1 MSTRDNLPDPF
12 DEVLARHL
20 GPASVETPPPA
31 LRQAVL
37 DRVALL
43 PDPALLRR
51 RNLLRWANGLALLF
65 LALALG
71 WTIRGMDSS
80 LASWWAGLARDST
93 QLGAGDWRQGVEL
106 LLGAGW
112 WEAARNPLVLGI
124 LSLLLFPLFY
134 FLLEER

>member
-1 MSTRDNLPDPF
+1 MSTREILPDPF
-12 DEVLARHL
+12 DEVLAHHM
-20 GPASVETPPPA
+20 GPASVVAPPPA

-37 DRVALL
+37 ARVALQ

-71 WTIRGMDSS
+71 WAMRGLDSS
-80 LASWWAGLARDST
+80 LAAWWGGLVREAA
-93 QLGAGDWRQGVEL
+93 QLGAQDWRQGVEL
-106 LLGAGW
+106 LLGSDW
-112 WEAARNPLVLGI
+112 WGAARNPLVLGV

-134 FLLEER
+134 FLLEES